1 MDLKRSLAASGV
13 EKGRTHPY
21 LSNKELSSKQD
32 RAPPPQSLR
41 GRGHSTDKPSVT
53 WMLSQTLT

>member
-32 RAPPPQSLR
+32 RAPQSLR
-41 GRGHSTDKPSVT
+41 GRGHSTDKPNVT
-53 WMLSQTLT
+53 WVLSQALT